1 MNNSLKQKIYQYL
14 KEKYPEGISSIEF
27 DDWSVR
33 NRITCDNSKRRLR
46 ELQKSG
52 YIRSEWEVSPEGKR
66 YKRYWYIPREER
78 VVELSQDEILRFATS

>member
-1 MNNSLKQKIYQYL
+1 MEYSDKKIVLDYFKL
-14 KEKYPEGISSIEF
+14 KYPEGISSIEF

-33 NRITCDNSKRRLR
+33 NKISCDNSKRRLR

-52 YIRSEWEVSPEGKR
+52 YIRSEWEVSLEGKR